1 MTNSMK
7 NEATT
12 GRCLCGDIRFEYRC
26 TPIETVHCHC
36 ETCRRHSSSPFTTF
50 IVIDKGTFRYTHGAP
65 VAYQSSPGVERT
77 HCSQCGSPIAY
88 EGRGEFALYA
98 CTLDDLRNI
107 NPDKHV
113 RIDEQLPWVEV
124 ADQLPRYALWQARC
138 ASEYRP
144 SPF

>member
-50 IVIDKGTFRYTHGAP
+50 IVIDKGTFRYTHASTGRLSI
-65 VAYQSSPGVERT
+65 VAGGRT
-77 HCSQCGSPIAY
+77 H
-88 EGRGEFALYA
+88 ALQPVGG
-98 CTLDDLRNI
+98 TDRL
-107 NPDKHV
+107 
-113 RIDEQLPWVEV
+113 
-124 ADQLPRYALWQARC
+124 
-138 ASEYRP
+138 
-144 SPF
+144 